1 VSFLVL
7 FPALPKSIANVL
19 TALLASSIF
28 SLDVFSVL
36 PYCSSTPQDYTQVHM
51 GEDKTAQW
59 LVSVAITK
67 RSLSS
72 HDVLS
77 GCLRSE
83 KFFSLLQQIFYGQG
97 SDSPLVCVMLLA
109 CLDSAFSKK
118 PNRKY
123 RMLTHQAIFAPHLTS
138 RLIS

>member
-1 VSFLVL
+1 LNKFRVVSCSFSSSAKVDRKCPFNAFGVL
-7 FPALPKSIANVL
+7 E
-19 TALLASSIF
+19 F

-59 LVSVAITK
+59 LVSVATTK

-97 SDSPLVCVMLLA
+97 SD
-109 CLDSAFSKK
+109 
-118 PNRKY
+118 
-123 RMLTHQAIFAPHLTS
+123 
-138 RLIS
+138 